1 MGMSMGSGGG
11 QSANINVTPLI
22 DVLLVLLIIFMVITP
37 LTPKGLDALV
47 PQPPPKDQKAPPPTP
62 DRTIVVQLIDHGPG
76 QAPGLKINQDDATW
90 ENLQGRLADIF
101 KTRAEKVMFVK
112 GDDNIPFADVAN
124 VIDIAHSAGVDK
136 VGLITAKIEAG
147 G

>member
-1 MGMSMGSGGG
+1 MGMAIGGSSGGPN
-11 QSANINVTPLI
+11 ANMNVTPLI

-47 PQPPPKDQKAPPPTP
+47 PQPPPKDQKQPPPQA
-62 DRTIVVQLIDHGPG
+62 DRTIVVQLIDRGPG
-76 QAPGLKINQDDATW
+76 LNPALKINQDDTTW
-90 ENLQGRLADIF
+90 ENLQGRLTDIF

-112 GDDNIPFADVAN
+112 GDDNVPFANVAS

-136 VGLITAKIEAG
+136 VGPDHSED
-147 G
+147 

>member
-1 MGMSMGSGGG
+1 MGMAVGPSGG
-11 QSANINVTPLI
+11 QNANINVTPLI

-47 PQPPPKDQKAPPPTP
+47 PQPPPPNQKQPPPTP
-62 DRTIVVQLIDHGPG
+62 DRTIVVQLIDKGPG
-76 QAPGLKINQDDATW
+76 QAPGLKINQDEATW
-90 ENLQGRLADIF
+90 ENLQGRLSDVF